1 MKILAF
7 IFFGSIVWRMILV
20 LKWKWYFKIPLI
32 LLAGTGAFKFQIFRI
47 IGGHYFAPDLPG
59 WIIMAGAWLYGAF
72 YLLIPLW
79 LISEAVRAFKR
90 HKEQSLWNKINLA
103 TVCSALFLSFIG
115 LVCGAAEPR
124 ITPYKI
130 EHPQIPEAA
139 DNMKILFL
147 TDLHIDRSTKIEKV
161 QLLVKKANE
170 CKADL
175 VLLGGD
181 LMDGP
186 VSKCGKA
193 VAELEKLQAPCGV
206 FTVPGNHEIY
216 SGMESWN
223 DFFQKSSIK
232 MLLNEKRVLANGVI
246 LAGTGDPVAKKFFRN
261 DPVRQEMFASAPEK
275 ALKNV
280 DDKDFVILLAHRP
293 KTAQQSSLLGADLQ
307 LSGHTHGGM
316 IRGLD
321 LLVGLYNG
329 NWISGR
335 YQVDKMTLL
344 VSNGTWL
351 WQGFPLRLGR
361 PGEMLLITLKRQ

>member
-7 IFFGSIVWRMILV
+7 IFFGLIVWRMILV
-20 LKWKWYFKIPLI
+20 LKWKWYFKVPLI
-32 LLAGTGAFKFQIFRI
+32 LLAGTGAFKFQIFRV

-59 WIIMAGAWLYGAF
+59 WIIMAGAWFYGAF

-79 LISEAVRAFKR
+79 LISEAVRAFKMR
-90 HKEQSLWNKINLA
+90 KDQSLWNKINLG
-103 TVCSALFLSFIG
+103 TVCAALCLSFIG
-115 LVCGAAEPR
+115 LVCGAAAPR
-124 ITPYKI
+124 IMPYQI
-130 EHPQIPEAA
+130 EHPQIPAAA

-161 QLLVKKANE
+161 QHLVKKANE

-175 VLLGGD
+175 ILLGGD

-186 VSKCGKA
+186 VAACGQA
-193 VAELEKLQAPCGV
+193 VAELEKLKAPLGV
-206 FTVPGNHEIY
+206 FTVPGNHEFY

-223 DFFQKSSIK
+223 GFFQKSSIK

-246 LAGTGDPVAKKFFRN
+246 LAGTGDSAANAFFRN
-261 DPVRQEMFASAPEK
+261 DPVLKEFYNSNPQK
-275 ALKNV
+275 ALKGV
-280 DDKDFVILLAHRP
+280 ADEEFVILLAHRP
-293 KTAQQSSLLGADLQ
+293 KTAQQSSLLRTDLQ

-321 LLVGLYNG
+321 LLVGFYNG

-335 YQVDKMTLL
+335 YQVGKMTLL

-351 WQGFPLRLGR
+351 WRGFPLRLGR
-361 PGEMLLITLKRQ
+361 PGEMLLITLKRK